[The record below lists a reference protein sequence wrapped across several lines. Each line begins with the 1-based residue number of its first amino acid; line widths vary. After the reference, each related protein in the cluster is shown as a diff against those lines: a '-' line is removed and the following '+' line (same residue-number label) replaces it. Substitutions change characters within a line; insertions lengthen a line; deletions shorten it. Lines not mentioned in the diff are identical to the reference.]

1 MAPPRG
7 RREHYRW
14 CDLGCRL
21 RKDQS
26 ESSKIKTAN
35 LLRPCGRVNELG
47 SPETSR
53 CRQRGCWV
61 TGPTSWW
68 WRRTEKDGGDR
79 RGESWRQQLQ
89 TDKLLTKG
97 GAEDYM
103 GSDRRRGDREAH
115 QNPVR
120 NFLGFSRIVTTTA
133 LCAPAAPGEERN
145 QLTTCHRHRRCVN
158 NTLTSSWRLSRGS
171 WCARSRHKL
180 SEYSLNNLL

>member
-7 RREHYRW
+7 RREHDRW

-68 WRRTEKDGGDR
+68 WIRTEKDAGDR

-120 NFLGFSRIVTTTA
+120 HFSGFFSYCDNNCIVCTGGAGRREESADHLPQTSPVCEQHA
-133 LCAPAAPGEERN
+133 HLQLKVKPGQLVCEE
-145 QLTTCHRHRRCVN
+145 QTQAV
-158 NTLTSSWRLSRGS
+158 WIFI
-171 WCARSRHKL
+171 
-180 SEYSLNNLL
+180 E